1 MIQLLDKINC
11 TDLRLEYHHTS
22 SSKNVLTLQF
32 NECNSIHRICYES
45 IHDIIYHEEKLVSIR
60 NEL

>member
-11 TDLRLEYHHTS
+11 TDLRLERHHTS

-32 NECNSIHRICYES
+32 NECNSILIIPDIYNES
-45 IHDIIYHEEKLVSIR
+45 PYTL
-60 NEL
+60 